1 MRVQK
6 FVTYSDDRG
15 RLLPVEHADLP
26 YKPSRVFVVTAMP
39 TGSTRGDHAVRCRET
54 IVLVSGGAD
63 VHLRDSGSTELEHFR
78 LAVPGDTVHVS
89 PGDHLSYTLDDPAS
103 TVLVLAED
111 PYPGAPEGDPS

>member
-6 FVTYSDDRG
+6 FATYSDDRG

-39 TGSTRGDHAVRCRET
+39 AGTSRGDHAVRCRET
-54 IVLVSGGAD
+54 IVLVSGGAE
-63 VHLRDSGSTELEHFR
+63 VHLHDAESTELEHFR
-78 LAVPGDTVHVS
+78 LATPGDTVHLN
-89 PGDHLSYTLDDPAS
+89 PGDYVSYTLDDPAS

-111 PYPGAPEGDPS
+111 PYPGPSKGRRP